1 MTDRT
6 SNDFDQLVERYLGL
20 ESLEVIEVLL
30 DLCGAII
37 DQRALPLLKQRLQEE
52 QAQLPKL
59 RAHGYI
65 RLREKSEQ
73 MVAAL
78 MQLIAALSRVESEEE
93 TR

>member
-1 MTDRT
+1 MTDRMR
-6 SNDFDQLVERYLGL
+6 NDFDQLVERYLGL

-52 QAQLPKL
+52 QVQLPKL
-59 RAHGYI
+59 RAQGYI
-65 RLREKSEQ
+65 RLGEKSEQ

-78 MQLIAALSRVESEEE
+78 TQLIAALSRVEGEEE